1 MIPAQRF
8 KIAVVFFLCASLAR
22 AQNPADLKT
31 GADITVRIFY
41 AHILHAATFT
51 PLSATLRTC
60 ADCQKKPMLSPLEVT
75 AINGLLHVS
84 NVPKAIPQ
92 HTLYV
97 YGTLRVNS
105 NDASDTSDTLHAEA
119 SGRWR
124 ITANGNELRIQLTLP
139 SEHYIMAALA
149 AESAPDEPLESLK
162 ALAIVIRTYALENL
176 SRHVTEGFDLCD
188 STHCQALRLGAVRDS
203 IVQAVQSTAG
213 ETLFFGAHRAQ
224 VYFTQNCGGQTESAL
239 AAWGHGEPYLQ
250 SHPDP
255 YCARHAEAEWHAS
268 IGTTDLINV
277 LRQNGWH
284 PPVAIT
290 GARVVTRTTSG
301 RAALLEFSGNG
312 APLRI
317 TASNLRFALDR
328 SFGWQQVRSD
338 WYDVSLHDGR
348 LIFNGRGFGH
358 GVGLCQAG
366 AWQMAAT
373 SSDAAAILQFYFPG
387 TSIRI
392 LPDAAVWH
400 TQSLDGWSLQLADTQ
415 HQDAV
420 IQAGKNAWSRAR
432 TLFPMQHVVQPQ
444 VTLSPDTEMFRQATS
459 SAGWM
464 LGVTVGNHIWL
475 QPYAVCNRNGGI
487 EKLLLHEMLHA
498 RIEQEASA
506 RAPLWLREGLVEV
519 LADPAQKAN
528 SVTVV
533 LPENADAAA
542 NIEAALANPTEEMQA
557 RRAHADA
564 AALVRACIGRYGFP
578 AVRGWLISGVP
589 ASVVVSK

>member
-1 MIPAQRF
+1 
-8 KIAVVFFLCASLAR
+8 
-22 AQNPADLKT
+22 
-31 GADITVRIFY
+31 
-41 AHILHAATFT
+41 
-51 PLSATLRTC
+51 
-60 ADCQKKPMLSPLEVT
+60 
-75 AINGLLHVS
+75 
-84 NVPKAIPQ
+84 
-92 HTLYV
+92 
-97 YGTLRVNS
+97 
-105 NDASDTSDTLHAEA
+105 
-119 SGRWR
+119 
-124 ITANGNELRIQLTLP
+124 
-139 SEHYIMAALA
+139 
-149 AESAPDEPLESLK
+149 
-162 ALAIVIRTYALENL
+162 
-176 SRHVTEGFDLCD
+176 
-188 STHCQALRLGAVRDS
+188 
-203 IVQAVQSTAG
+203 
-213 ETLFFGAHRAQ
+213 
-224 VYFTQNCGGQTESAL
+224 
-239 AAWGHGEPYLQ
+239 
-250 SHPDP
+250 
-255 YCARHAEAEWHAS
+255 
-268 IGTTDLINV
+268 
-277 LRQNGWH
+277 
-284 PPVAIT
+284 
-290 GARVVTRTTSG
+290 
-301 RAALLEFSGNG
+301 
-312 APLRI
+312 
-317 TASNLRFALDR
+317 
-328 SFGWQQVRSD
+328 
-338 WYDVSLHDGR
+338 
-348 LIFNGRGFGH
+348 
-358 GVGLCQAG
+358 
-366 AWQMAAT
+366 MAAT